1 MVVLEII
8 KWLFAAISLI
18 ATLASLIKWD
28 DWWIRIFDFPRIQI
42 VVINF
47 ISILLFLGISFIVD
61 LINILFLF
69 LLFAS
74 LIYQGKKIFL
84 YTPFAPKQVAKCTPE
99 SEGESICMLVC
110 NVYTP
115 NRNSEALISLVELHD
130 PDLVLTLESDLWWE
144 KQLAPIEK
152 HLSHTV
158 KVPLDNLYGMHLYS
172 RLPLEDVQVL
182 YIVKEDI
189 PSIHAKVLTPDGQK
203 INIHC
208 LHPEPPSPSESETS
222 TDRDA
227 ELLIV
232 AKNVKSLKGP
242 VMVFGDL
249 NDVAWSRT
257 TRLFQKISGLLDPRI
272 GRGFYNTFHA
282 KYPLLRWPLDHIFF
296 SGHFLLKDLRVLP
309 NMGSDHFPVLIRLA
323 LWPMKH
329 AENKPQ
335 DEAEQNEKSW
345 ATEKIEKAEPNLKSI

>member
-1 MVVLEII
+1 MDII
-8 KWLFAAISLI
+8 KWLFAALSLI
-18 ATLASLIKWD
+18 TALASLIKWD
-28 DWWIRIFDFPRIQI
+28 DWWIRVFDFPRIQI
-42 VVINF
+42 VIINI
-47 ISILLFLGISFIVD
+47 ISILLFLGVGFTLD
-61 LINILFLF
+61 LINGLF
-69 LLFAS
+69 LLFLIAA
-74 LIYQGKKIFL
+74 LIYQGKKIHL
-84 YTPFAPKQVAKCTPE
+84 YTPLAPKQVAKCSPRTK
-99 SEGESICMLVC
+99 GEAICILVC

-115 NRNSEALISLVELHD
+115 NRNSEALLSLIELHD
-130 PDLVLTLESDLWWE
+130 PDLVLTLESDKWWE
-144 KQLAPIEK
+144 KQLNSIEN
-152 HLSHTV
+152 HLPHTV

-172 RLPLEDVQVL
+172 RFPLEDIKVL
-182 YIVKEDI
+182 YIIKEGI

-232 AKNVKSLKGP
+232 AKNVKTLQGP
-242 VMVFGDL
+242 IMVFGDL

-296 SGHFLLKDLRVLP
+296 SRHFLLKDLKVLP
-309 NMGSDHFPVLIRLA
+309 YIGSDHFPVLIRVILH
-323 LWPMKH
+323 PMKK
-329 AENKPQ
+329 AENDRQ
-335 DEAEQNEKSW
+335 EEAEQDEKKW
-345 ATEKIEKAEPNLKSI
+345 AHEKIEKADPNLRNI